1 MNEDMEKMLQEAPA
15 PTLTLEPFA
24 EEKEEPAVVEKEEAV
39 QPVDEKEKIKAI
51 LTPQEQKQVDAFVK
65 QIDITNSQMV
75 LQYGASSQ
83 KKIADFSES
92 AGQRPDK
99 GSWRDRQ
106 RADRRCERIKEH
118 RGW

>member
-51 LTPQEQKQVDAFVK
+51 LTPQEQADRHHEFP
-65 QIDITNSQMV
+65 N
-75 LQYGASSQ
+75 GAAVWR
-83 KKIADFSES
+83 KLSEEDRRFFRIGS
-92 AGQRPDK
+92 GQRPDK

-106 RADRRCERIKEH
+106 RTDRRCERIKEH

>member
-39 QPVDEKEKIKAI
+39 QPVDDKENHEF
-51 LTPQEQKQVDAFVK
+51 P
-65 QIDITNSQMV
+65 N
-75 LQYGASSQ
+75 GAAVWRKLPEEDRRFFRISS
-83 KKIADFSES
+83 
-92 AGQRPDK
+92 GQRPDK

-118 RGW
+118 RGR

>member
-65 QIDITNSQMV
+65 QIDIPQPKLRTACTAFKLLPPVDTKSSMITTLEPGFNSP
-75 LQYGASSQ
+75 S
-83 KKIADFSES
+83 IRFSN
-92 AGQRPDK
+92 P
-99 GSWRDRQ
+99 
-106 RADRRCERIKEH
+106 
-118 RGW
+118 